1 MTFDGFIEGH
11 DMTIRLAAVSA
22 AVLALLVTGR
32 PAWSS
37 EIAWRRDVAAAAR
50 ESAAGGKPLLV
61 MVEAS
66 WCGPCQRMLRQTFP
80 DPVLAAR
87 INAGFIPLLI
97 DVDQQAAL
105 VQKLNINAFP
115 TMLVLDPSQRVVE
128 RVTGFQTA
136 AQLNSRLAVLQPTQT
151 RITQRPIEV
160 AQSPRPAPPQPAPFQ
175 PAPFQ
180 PAVRTTSFHDRVWA
194 SIRSSSF
201 ESRPDAPRNAAPAP
215 SPSPLFPA
223 PRDTFTAAK
232 DFSEGK

>member
-1 MTFDGFIEGH
+1 
-11 DMTIRLAAVSA
+11 MTIRLAAVSA
-22 AVLALLVTGR
+22 AVLALHVTER

-37 EIAWRRDVAAAAR
+37 EVAWRRDVAAAAR
-50 ESAAGGKPLLV
+50 ESAGGGKPLLV

-97 DVDQQAAL
+97 DADQQAAL
-105 VQKLNINAFP
+105 IQRLNINAFP
-115 TMLVLDPSQRVVE
+115 TMLILDPSQRIVE

-136 AQLNSRLAVLQPTQT
+136 AQLNSRLAVLQPTQP
-151 RITQRPIEV
+151 RIAQRPVEV

-180 PAVRTTSFHDRVWA
+180 PAVRTTSFHDRAWA
-194 SIRSSSF
+194 SIRGSSN
-201 ESRPDAPRNAAPAP
+201 EPRPNPPRDIAPAP
-215 SPSPLFPA
+215 SPSPFFPA
-223 PRDTFTAAK
+223 PRDTYTAAK
-232 DFSEGK
+232 EFSEGR